1 MAHVAE
7 NTHWYDKDGEPVYT
21 VIGKNNKEH
30 NTTLRDARVL
40 HLRPSVTTII
50 KEANAP
56 GLVNWKIDQHILSC
70 LTLEREPN
78 ESEKEYIDRIKLDAT
93 EQARQASERGTQIHA
108 WVQDHFE
115 KQPISNGGEVVF
127 ALKAEEELIKNCG
140 TQIWICEKPF
150 STKRYG
156 GKADL
161 HTQDYLIDIKTT
173 EKQKD
178 DIALWDTHL
187 MQLAAYQ
194 VGLNL
199 NPSSKCGILYINTR
213 TAEANL
219 LLATQ
224 EQIERGWNMFTAL
237 LDYWYA
243 KTGLK
248 LEE

>member
-7 NTHWYDKDGEPVYT
+7 NTHWYDKDGEPIYT
-21 VIGKNNKEH
+21 VIGKNKKER

-56 GLVNWKIDQHILSC
+56 ALVNWKIDQHILSC

-93 EQARQASERGTQIHA
+93 EQARQAAEKGTKIHA
-108 WVQDHFE
+108 WVQSGFE
-115 KQPISNGGEVVF
+115 NQQLPEEGMSF
-127 ALKAEEELIKNCG
+127 WFKAEEEIIEYCG
-140 TQIWICEKPF
+140 IQTWCCEKSF
-150 STKRYG
+150 ATARFG

-173 EKQKD
+173 EKPKD
-178 DIALWDTHL
+178 DLAIWDTHL